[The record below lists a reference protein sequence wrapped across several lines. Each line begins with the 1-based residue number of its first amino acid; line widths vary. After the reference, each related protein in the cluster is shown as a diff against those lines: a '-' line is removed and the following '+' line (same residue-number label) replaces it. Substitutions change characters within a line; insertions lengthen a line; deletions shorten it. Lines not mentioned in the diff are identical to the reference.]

1 MGKIFKGKRIRGG
14 RSPHLHGWGIV
25 IGLAILGGGLTGGI
39 TPLPLAAQTMQPDI
53 QLQRRPDDTYD
64 TFLRRAEAAAR
75 AGVQRQF
82 DSNPLVTT
90 ADIMVYGKNSGVIV
104 PLLRLRVTRRNW
116 INLPDPQQ
124 WATYFPMARQ
134 FLGFEP
140 EGSGT
145 PESPA
150 PAPPPAP
157 AEPPPA
163 PSAG

>member
-1 MGKIFKGKRIRGG
+1 MGRIFKLKREG
-14 RSPHLHGWGIV
+14 RSPQQRGWGIV
-25 IGLAILGGGLTGGI
+25 IGLALVGSGLVGAI
-39 TPLPLAAQTMQPDI
+39 APLPLSAQTMQPDI

-116 INLPDPQQ
+116 VNLPDPQQ

-134 FLGFEP
+134 FLGFDP
-140 EGSGT
+140 QDPTTPGS
-145 PESPA
+145 
-150 PAPPPAP
+150 PAPPPSP
-157 AEPPPA
+157 SPSPPPPET